1 MTRLVVSLA
10 AIPLAALSV
19 AAVAFAAAPALAAE
33 QAPYSPA
40 AMSAAQA
47 AGKPVVVDVSAPWC
61 STCKAQAPIVQSLL
75 RDPRFKDLVLLHVD
89 FDSQKA
95 VLRKYDVR
103 AQSTFVAFKGKAEVG
118 RSTGDT
124 DARSIAKLF
133 AKAS

>member
-1 MTRLVVSLA
+1 MTRFLP
-10 AIPLAALSV
+10 PLAAFAFV
-19 AAVAFAAAPALAAE
+19 VFCAAVPALAAE
-33 QAPYSPA
+33 QQTYTPA
-40 AMSAAQA
+40 AMNAAQA
-47 AGKPVVVDVSAPWC
+47 AGKPVVVDVSATWC

-75 RDPRFKDLVLLHVD
+75 KDPRFKDLVLLHVD

-95 VLRKYDVR
+95 VLRKFDVR

-124 DARSIAKLF
+124 DPASIAKLF